1 VFPVDFSFF
10 SLHIMARITRSSA
23 IDISSLSQDE
33 LAKLAMR
40 AKQQSDADQKLGV
53 KSQSDIM

>member
-1 VFPVDFSFF
+1 MP
-10 SLHIMARITRSSA
+10 RITRSSA

-33 LAKLAMR
+33 LVKLAAR

-53 KSQSDIM
+53 KSQSDII